1 MNVYPISIGEF
12 CPQQPGDGSNNGP
25 LREGKSSIYEGGNRV
40 PFAMQW
46 TGEIEPMVYEY
57 PISSLDIL
65 PTIAALTHAPLA
77 ADRPLD
83 GVNIIPYL
91 KGEKQGRPHQ
101 TLYVRKFDDD
111 LYAVRD
117 RDLKLKNILLS
128 LWTIPYF
135 HYRS

>member
-1 MNVYPISIGEF
+1 
-12 CPQQPGDGSNNGP
+12 
-25 LREGKSSIYEGGNRV
+25 
-40 PFAMQW
+40 MQW
-46 TGEIEPMVYEY
+46 TAEIEPMVYEY

-65 PTIAALTHAPLA
+65 PTIAEWTNTPIST
-77 ADRPLD
+77 DKPLD

-117 RDLKLKNILLS
+117 GDLKLVTKKKNSVKELYNLQED
-128 LWTIPYF
+128 LGEENDLAANF
-135 HYRS
+135 QRRSNG

>member
-1 MNVYPISIGEF
+1 
-12 CPQQPGDGSNNGP
+12 
-25 LREGKSSIYEGGNRV
+25 
-40 PFAMQW
+40 MQW

-65 PTIAALTHAPLA
+65 PTIATLTHAPLV

-117 RDLKLKNILLS
+117 GDFKLVTKKKNS
-128 LWTIPYF
+128 VK
-135 HYRS
+135 